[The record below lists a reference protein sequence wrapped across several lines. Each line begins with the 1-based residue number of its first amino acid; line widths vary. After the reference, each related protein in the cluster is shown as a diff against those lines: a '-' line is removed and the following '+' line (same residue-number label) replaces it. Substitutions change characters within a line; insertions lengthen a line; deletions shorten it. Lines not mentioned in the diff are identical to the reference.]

1 MKEKFGYNYSIH
13 QILTIWIMSSL
24 LATTV
29 AFIFLQSDFPFFIYL
44 NLILSLI
51 IVFKSKQIHQFG
63 INTLPAKKLVLFA
76 FVNLVSILMVY
87 LLIEPW
93 AHLYEK
99 LLEISLEQG
108 VDITFGWIFHYPRI
122 IALLIVLMFA
132 GFVTIFS
139 EELLFR
145 GILEGYLLQK
155 LPPVIA
161 IAIQSIVFSIP
172 QSLLL
177 FVLPIGDGLL
187 YLIFYSIIAIGIING
202 IIVYKSKSI
211 FPSVIAASF
220 ANFIM
225 AIFFL

>member
-1 MKEKFGYNYSIH
+1 MKEKFGYDYSIH
-13 QILTIWIMSSL
+13 QILTIWIMGSL

-29 AFIFLQSDFPFFIYL
+29 AFIFLQADFPFFIYL

-51 IVFKSKQIHQFG
+51 IVFKSKRIHQFG
-63 INTLPAKKLVLFA
+63 INILPAKKLVLFA

-93 AHLYEK
+93 AHIYEK

-108 VDITFGWIFHYPRI
+108 VDITFGWILYYPKI
-122 IALLIVLMFA
+122 IALLIVLIFG

-139 EELLFR
+139 EELFFR

-155 LPPVIA
+155 WSPGRA
-161 IAIQSIVFSIP
+161 IAVQSIIFS
-172 QSLLL
+172 
-177 FVLPIGDGLL
+177 VEGLL
-187 YLIFYSIIAIGIING
+187 YIIFYSIIVIGIING

-225 AIFFL
+225 VIFFL